1 MLEIKGIAKKR
12 APKFLGGLVGHAR
25 DKGDCQKESAKISW
39 RSSGTFKWSRDMERV
54 TSKSCSLY
62 LVGTSKQG

>member
-1 MLEIKGIAKKR
+1 M
-12 APKFLGGLVGHAR
+12 GHAR